1 MSERTHLTRRGFL
14 VALGATGAG
23 FTLGIRSAHAAAS
36 PEAAGPDG
44 SFAPNAFIR
53 LDTDGTV
60 TIQCHRAEMGQGV
73 RATVPWIIAAEM
85 GCDFDRVVIEQA
97 IGDKRYGNQN
107 TDGST
112 SIRDAWPL
120 LREIG
125 AVARAMLVAAAADQ
139 WSVPA
144 ERLVAEDHV
153 VTDPET
159 GESLDFGD
167 LARAAAALDV
177 PKDPPLKPSLDH
189 LKKKMPF
196 RDATDIAI
204 GTAVFGADV
213 ELDGM
218 RIAVVARPPD
228 VGGEVESY
236 DDTDALAVPGVEH
249 VVQMPKWNAP
259 AFFQPLG
266 GVAVVATNTWA
277 AMEGRR
283 KLKITWKPGKH
294 RGSSTQGDYDEMR
307 AAVDT
312 KGRRK
317 RKVGNAD
324 KALEAAKQTHTAVY
338 RVPHLAHAPMEPLV
352 ATAWVH
358 DNQCEVWAPVQA
370 PQRTQGRVAPLAKV
384 PKRNTTI
391 HVTLLGGGFGR
402 KGKPDFVLEAVY
414 LSRELGIPIRVQ
426 WDRTDDV
433 KHSYYHAMAIQR
445 LDAGFDE
452 RGNLSAWR
460 HRVAEPTIF
469 STFLPIF
476 HRPQGLELGQGLM
489 DLALDVPNVA
499 LETHPAP
506 NRVRIGWFRSVYN
519 INHALANQCF
529 VDELA
534 EIAGVTTP
542 VMLKRVLGRPRILTE
557 KEANANIW
565 NYGSSHDEHP
575 PDVGRWHGVIDTVV
589 RESGFEDGA
598 GEGRA
603 FGFAAHSSFNSYT
616 ACVVAMT
623 KDAKGHPKVDEAW
636 IAVDA
641 GTIMNPDRVRSQ
653 MEGAVIFGASLALK
667 SNITLTDGI
676 VDQSNFHDYQ
686 VLRMNESPRKI
697 HVIMANNGHSPG
709 GVGEPG
715 VPPVAPAILN
725 GWYALTGERVRTL
738 PIAPV

>member
-1 MSERTHLTRRGFL
+1 MSEQLTRRGFL

-23 FTLGIRSAHAAAS
+23 LSLGIRPAHGAAS
-36 PEAAGPDG
+36 DAAGPDG

-53 LDTDGTV
+53 LDTDGTA
-60 TIQCHRAEMGQGV
+60 TIQCHWAEMGQGV

-85 GCDFDRVVIEQA
+85 GCDFDRVVVEQA
-97 IGDKRYGNQN
+97 VGDKRYGNQN

-112 SIRDAWPL
+112 SIRGAWPL

-125 AVARAMLVAAAADQ
+125 AVGRAMLVAAAAEQ
-139 WSVPA
+139 WGVPA
-144 ERLVAEDHV
+144 GRLVAEDHV

-159 GESLDFGD
+159 GETLAFGA
-167 LARAAAALDV
+167 LATAAAQRDV
-177 PKDPPLKPSLDH
+177 PKDAPLKPSLEH
-189 LKKKMPF
+189 LAKKMPF
-196 RDATDIAI
+196 RDATDIAT

-213 ELDGM
+213 ELEGL

-228 VGGEVESY
+228 VGGRVESF
-236 DDTDALAVPGVEH
+236 DATDALAVPGVEH
-249 VVQMPKWNAP
+249 VLEMPKWQSP

-294 RGSSTQGDYDEMR
+294 AGTSTEADYAEMR
-307 AAVDT
+307 DAVDA

-317 RKVGNAD
+317 RTVGKAD
-324 KALEAAKQTHTAVY
+324 RALEEAARTHTAVY

-358 DNQCEVWAPVQA
+358 DNRCEVWAPVQA
-370 PQRTQGRVAPLAKV
+370 PQRTRGRVAPLARV
-384 PKRNTTI
+384 PKRNTTVN
-391 HVTLLGGGFGR
+391 VTLLGGGFGR

-433 KHSYYHAMAIQR
+433 KHSYYHALAIQR
-445 LDAGFDE
+445 LDAGFAGD
-452 RGNLSAWR
+452 GSLVAWR

-476 HRPQGLELGQGLM
+476 HRAQGLELGQGLM
-489 DLALDVPNVA
+489 DLALDVPNIA
-499 LETHPAP
+499 FETHPAP

-519 INHALANQCF
+519 INHALATQCF

-534 EIAGVTTP
+534 EQAGVSTP

-557 KEANANIW
+557 REAGANIW

-575 PDVGRWHGVIDTVV
+575 PDVGRWHGVIDAVV
-589 RESGFEDGA
+589 RESGYEQGA

-623 KDAKGHPKVDEAW
+623 KTDRGEPKLDEAW

-641 GTIMNPDRVRSQ
+641 GTILNPDRVRSQ

-667 SNITLTDGI
+667 SNITLTDGV

-686 VLRMNESPRKI
+686 VLRMNEAPRAI
-697 HVIMANNGHSPG
+697 HVILANNGHSPG

-738 PIAPV
+738 PMIGRT